1 MKKALFWAFA
11 ATFSSLP
18 SLAQEDFFSTEKIQE
33 IRIVF
38 PQDNWRYILDSLR
51 YNGEEL
57 LLGSVAINGVA
68 LQDVGVRYREGRGHT
83 PAAKRNGLFLRL
95 NQVNSQQNYQGYF
108 SVDLSS
114 AVRDPSMIREVISY
128 EMLRNY
134 MPASRANF
142 AKVYINEKL
151 YGLFVNVEPIEPAFL
166 ERNFGAKDGAL
177 FLSDPSMVDDEPE
190 GCYSKIF
197 GSLQRDNK
205 KECYQHYFK
214 AIQGQDWDGLIEM
227 IRVLNR
233 EPQKLDSVLD
243 IDNALWMLAFNN
255 LTVNLNSYTGQFS
268 PNYYLYKNKENRFV
282 PIITHLNFAF
292 GSYKNTGSGSDLGI
306 REMMTMPI
314 NLHYNELTKPLIV
327 RLLGNELRLKQY
339 YAHIR
344 QMMDDYFK
352 DDQFGKRAKEL
363 QAMIRASLAEDE
375 NKYYTM
381 EEFDKSLTD
390 IIGEKSR
397 IPGLADF
404 ASRRANWVQAQQ
416 TFRIAPP
423 EILEVNVEKRERFS
437 NKTMTDFK
445 VTAKTD
451 RFTKRVWICYRY
463 ATTEPFR
470 EVLMLDDGKN
480 NDGQPDDSI
489 FGITIPPGG
498 GTDRL
503 EYYILAENA
512 KMVNYSPA
520 HYTQERNLVTLQEL
534 NN

>member
-11 ATFSSLP
+11 AIFSSLP
-18 SLAQEDFFSTEKIQE
+18 SIAQEDFFAIEKIQE

-38 PQDNWRYILDSLR
+38 PQDNWRYVLDSLR

-57 LLGSVAINGVA
+57 LLGAVDINGA
-68 LQDVGVRYREGRGHT
+68 RLEDVGVRYREGRGHT
-83 PAAKRNGLFLRL
+83 PAAKRNGLFLQL
-95 NQVNSQQNYQGYF
+95 NKVNAQQNYQGYF

-114 AVRDPSMIREVISY
+114 AVRDPSMIREVIGY
-128 EMLRNY
+128 EMLRKY

-142 AKVYINEKL
+142 AKVFINEKL

-166 ERNFGAKDGAL
+166 ERNFGTRDGAL

-197 GSLQRDNK
+197 GSLQKDNK

-243 IDNALWMLAFNN
+243 VDNARWMLAFNN

-268 PNYYLYKNKENRFV
+268 PNYYLYKNKENRYV
-282 PIITHLNFAF
+282 PIITHLNFGF
-292 GSYKNTGSGSDLGI
+292 GSYKNTGNGSDLGI
-306 REMMTMPI
+306 RELMTMPI
-314 NLHYNELTKPLIV
+314 NLHYNEPTKPLIV
-327 RLLGNELRLKQY
+327 RLLGDDLSLKQY
-339 YAHIR
+339 YGHIR
-344 QMMDDYFK
+344 QMMEDYFK

-363 QAMIRASLAEDE
+363 QALIKSALTEDE
-375 NKYYTM
+375 HKYYTM
-381 EEFDKSLTD
+381 EDFNNSLTTV
-390 IIGEKSR
+390 IGEKSR
-397 IPGLADF
+397 IPGLTDF
-404 ASRRANWVQAQQ
+404 ASRRANWVQSQQ
-416 TFRIAPP
+416 IFRIAPP
-423 EILEVNVEKRERFS
+423 EVLEVSVEKRERFS
-437 NKTMTDFK
+437 SKNVTDFK
-445 VTAKTD
+445 IKAKVD
-451 RFTKRVWICYRY
+451 RFTKRVWIYYRY
-463 ATTEPFR
+463 ATTGPFTK
-470 EVLMLDDGKN
+470 VLMLDDGKS
-480 NDGQPDDSI
+480 NDGQAEDSI
-489 FGITIPPGG
+489 FGITLPPGG

-512 KMVNYSPA
+512 KMVSYSPA
-520 HYTQERNLVTLQEL
+520 HYTQERNQVTLQEL